1 MAGQLLISR
10 FLKERT
16 KLNRVLT
23 AILLSLIL
31 PPGLRNVS
39 AQKDSSLA
47 PCQVGRNAPGVG
59 FWTWPGAAHVK
70 VYIRTADFLPEQIQ
84 YLLTPLQNWNS
95 VSKLTESGVKF
106 EYQGSTTEEL
116 TCENCLTIMR
126 APVFDK
132 TKRHATE
139 TKAYSV
145 HRDQIITYAAIF
157 IDPLLTNTKS
167 LTNAVSHELGHNLG
181 LLDCYTCK
189 QKSTLMNQFKALN
202 VPNDLEAPTSCD
214 IAQVKEAYREL
225 KVRIRPSPRVMGA
238 DEGEEPIDDDTPIVV
253 PKP

>member
-1 MAGQLLISR
+1 MEIFRSSV
-10 FLKERT
+10 LKERT
-16 KLNRVLT
+16 RLNRIVA
-23 AILLSLIL
+23 AILLSLVMA
-31 PPGLRNVS
+31 PGLQNVS
-39 AQKDSSLA
+39 AQKDGSLA
-47 PCQVGRNAPGVG
+47 PCRVGRNAPAFG
-59 FWTWPGAAHVK
+59 FWTWPSAAHVK

-95 VSKLTESGVKF
+95 VSELTGSGVKF

-126 APVFDK
+126 GTVFDK

-139 TKAYSV
+139 TRAYSL
-145 HRDQIITYAAIF
+145 HRDQIITYAAII

-167 LTNAVSHELGHNLG
+167 LLSAVSHELGHNLG

-202 VPNDLEAPTSCD
+202 VSNELEAPTSCD
-214 IAQVKEAYREL
+214 IAQVRGAYQEL
-225 KVRIRPSPRVMGA
+225 KVRVRPSPKGHA
-238 DEGEEPIDDDTPIVV
+238 DDGEEPIDDDTPIVV